1 MPTKCWRP
9 RKRLVDPVMTE
20 EGDGQE
26 SIASACRRV
35 LLTPDPRAKLMTARR
50 VVRDWRL
57 GRHAHRF
64 GVAMPDRPAWPDK
77 PDLLPPNRMP
87 KRGKAG
93 SERARIAM
101 LHALA
106 HIEFIAIDL
115 AFDMVGRFGGAF
127 PRGFTDD
134 WLRVGAD
141 EAMHFALLDRRL
153 GQLGSHYGALPAHG
167 GLWEAAEETA
177 HDVLARLAIV
187 PMVLEARALDITPT
201 TIKRFTE
208 AGDPSSARMLGRIMT
223 DEIRHVHFGTKWFE
237 VETKRLGIEAP
248 KHYQILVNRHFR
260 GRLKPPFNDSARD
273 QAGLT
278 REFYLPLAY

>member
-1 MPTKCWRP
+1 MAEYMR
-9 RKRLVDPVMTE
+9 
-20 EGDGQE
+20 EGEGAGLE

-35 LLTPDPRAKLMTARR
+35 LLTSDPRVKLMSARR

-64 GVAMPDRPAWPDK
+64 DVAMPDRPAWPEK
-77 PDLLPPNRMP
+77 PELLPPSHMP

-115 AFDMVGRFGGAF
+115 AFDMVGRFGAEF
-127 PRGFTDD
+127 DREFTDD

-141 EAMHFALLDRRL
+141 EAMHFALLERRL
-153 GQLGSHYGALPAHG
+153 GQLGSSYGNLPAHG

-177 HDVLARLAIV
+177 GDALARLAIV

-201 TIKRFTE
+201 TIERFTA
-208 AGDPSSARMLGRIMT
+208 AGDLRSARMLGRIMT

-237 VETKRLGIEAP
+237 VGTKGLGVHAP
-248 KHYQILVNRHFR
+248 NHYQSLVNRHFR

-278 REFYLPLAY
+278 REFYMPLAY

>member
-1 MPTKCWRP
+1 MAEGMIERD
-9 RKRLVDPVMTE
+9 DPAR
-20 EGDGQE
+20 E
-26 SIASACRRV
+26 SVGAACRRV
-35 LLTPDPRAKLMTARR
+35 LLTAQPQAKLMAARQ
-50 VVRDWRL
+50 VARDWRL
-57 GRHAHRF
+57 GRLAHRF
-64 GVAMPDRPAWPDK
+64 DAAMPDRPAWPER
-77 PDLLPPNRMP
+77 PELLPPNRMP

-115 AFDMVGRFGGAF
+115 AFDMVGRFGGRF
-127 PRGFTDD
+127 PRAFTDD

-153 GQLGSHYGALPAHG
+153 RQLGSHYGALPAHG

-177 HDVLARLAIV
+177 HDALARLAIV

-201 TIKRFTE
+201 TIERFTE
-208 AGDPSSARMLGRIMT
+208 AGDLPSAKMLERIMT

-237 VETKRLGIEAP
+237 EGTKRLGVSAP
-248 KHYQILVNRHFR
+248 NHYQNLVNRHFR

-278 REFYLPLAY
+278 REYYLPLAY